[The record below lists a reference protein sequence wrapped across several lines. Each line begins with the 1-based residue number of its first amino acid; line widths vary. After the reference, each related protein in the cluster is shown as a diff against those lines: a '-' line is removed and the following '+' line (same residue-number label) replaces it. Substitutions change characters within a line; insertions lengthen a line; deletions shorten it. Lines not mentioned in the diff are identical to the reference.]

1 MSVWYAFLN
10 ALGIRMFEMDFMKNA
25 LLAVLLLGP
34 LFGLLSTMIVTGKM
48 SFFSDALGHSGFTG
62 IAIGVLCGAVQPIY
76 FAVGLSV
83 LFALLFS
90 FVRSRTSQSADTIIG
105 VFSSTAVALG
115 IFIVTLGGRSFTK
128 FNRYLIGD
136 ILSVSPQE
144 IGLLALV
151 LLAAMLACVSFLL
164 FAAAKSLAAYY
175 FAGAV
180 AGVSYALGSM
190 VPASILMRR
199 WFRAHSG
206 LAIGICSAGTGLATV
221 VFSPLFTAIAESSG
235 VDRAFLWTAAFCAAA
250 AVLVFFLIRSD
261 PAALGL
267 EPWGK
272 ATPESTQERALH
284 GLHPSRLRWTLL
296 LLAVLLVSGI
306 GATGF
311 THLMTLYMSE
321 GMDAMRTAAA
331 FSLCGL
337 ALMAGKCVCGA
348 LCDKLG
354 SYRANYLLF
363 GSFILGCT
371 LCVLAP
377 LKSEAL
383 MLASAVFLGF
393 GGSLITVGV
402 SIWAGDLSTPERYEK
417 TLRLFQGAYGLG
429 GIVLSFLP
437 GAIADL
443 AGGYAPAYAVFAVML
458 LYSLFMLQS
467 TYRLAK
473 V

>member
-1 MSVWYAFLN
+1 MPKNLKRAILSCAGCTLMLFVTCGLAFNVFSAAQPYILTQN
-10 ALGIRMFEMDFMKNA
+10 GFTNTQTSLITTVRSAA
-25 LLAVLLLGP
+25 YLLGT
-34 LFGLLSTMIVTGKM
+34 F
-48 SFFSDALGHSGFTG
+48 
-62 IAIGVLCGAVQPIY
+62 AIGRY
-76 FAVGLSV
+76 Y
-83 LFALLFS
+83 
-90 FVRSRTSQSADTIIG
+90 RR
-105 VFSSTAVALG
+105 LG
-115 IFIVTLGGRSFTK
+115 YRAGC
-128 FNRYLIGD
+128 
-136 ILSVSPQE
+136 
-144 IGLLALV
+144 A
-151 LLAAMLACVSFLL
+151 LAAVLACVSFLL

-267 EPWGK
+267 EPWG
-272 ATPESTQERALH
+272 AAVPESAQERALH
-284 GLHPSRLRWTLL
+284 ALHPSRLRWALL

-311 THLMTLYMSE
+311 THLMTLYISE

-363 GSFILGCT
+363 GSFILGCA

-377 LKSEAL
+377 MKSEAL
-383 MLASAVFLGF
+383 MLA
-393 GGSLITVGV
+393 
-402 SIWAGDLSTPERYEK
+402 
-417 TLRLFQGAYGLG
+417 
-429 GIVLSFLP
+429 
-437 GAIADL
+437 
-443 AGGYAPAYAVFAVML
+443 
-458 LYSLFMLQS
+458 
-467 TYRLAK
+467 
-473 V
+473 

>member
-1 MSVWYAFLN
+1 MP
-10 ALGIRMFEMDFMKNA
+10 KN
-25 LLAVLLLGP
+25 L
-34 LFGLLSTMIVTGKM
+34 
-48 SFFSDALGHSGFTG
+48 
-62 IAIGVLCGAVQPIY
+62 
-76 FAVGLSV
+76 
-83 LFALLFS
+83 
-90 FVRSRTSQSADTIIG
+90 RR
-105 VFSSTAVALG
+105 
-115 IFIVTLGGRSFTK
+115 
-128 FNRYLIGD
+128 
-136 ILSVSPQE
+136 
-144 IGLLALV
+144 
-151 LLAAMLACVSFLL
+151 AMLSCAGCTLMLL
-164 FAAAKSLAAYY
+164 
-175 FAGAV
+175 V
-180 AGVSYALGSM
+180 TC
-190 VPASILMRR
+190 
-199 WFRAHSG
+199 G
-206 LAIGICSAGTGLATV
+206 LAIGVCAAGTGLATV
-221 VFSPLFTAIAESSG
+221 AFSPLFTSIAEKSG
-235 VDRAFLWTAAFCAAA
+235 VDHAFLWTAVFCLAAA
-250 AVLVFFLIRSD
+250 AVVFCLVRD
-261 PAALGL
+261 NPHALGL
-267 EPWGK
+267 EPFGK
-272 ATPESTQERALH
+272 EAQESAQTRALH
-284 GLHPSRLRWTLL
+284 ALHPTRLRWAMVQ
-296 LLAVLLVSGI
+296 LAVLLVSGI

-311 THLMTLYMSE
+311 THLMTLYMAE

>member
-1 MSVWYAFLN
+1 M
-10 ALGIRMFEMDFMKNA
+10 
-25 LLAVLLLGP
+25 
-34 LFGLLSTMIVTGKM
+34 
-48 SFFSDALGHSGFTG
+48 
-62 IAIGVLCGAVQPIY
+62 
-76 FAVGLSV
+76 
-83 LFALLFS
+83 
-90 FVRSRTSQSADTIIG
+90 
-105 VFSSTAVALG
+105 
-115 IFIVTLGGRSFTK
+115 
-128 FNRYLIGD
+128 
-136 ILSVSPQE
+136 
-144 IGLLALV
+144 
-151 LLAAMLACVSFLL
+151 
-164 FAAAKSLAAYY
+164 
-175 FAGAV
+175 
-180 AGVSYALGSM
+180 
-190 VPASILMRR
+190 
-199 WFRAHSG
+199 
-206 LAIGICSAGTGLATV
+206 
-221 VFSPLFTAIAESSG
+221 
-235 VDRAFLWTAAFCAAA
+235 
-250 AVLVFFLIRSD
+250 
-261 PAALGL
+261 
-267 EPWGK
+267 
-272 ATPESTQERALH
+272 
-284 GLHPSRLRWTLL
+284 
-296 LLAVLLVSGI
+296 LVSGI

>member
-1 MSVWYAFLN
+1 MQ
-10 ALGIRMFEMDFMKNA
+10 KNLKKA
-25 LLAVLLLGP
+25 ILCCAGCTLMLLVTGGLAVNVFSAAQPYILAENGFTNTQTSLITTVRSAAYLLGV
-34 LFGLLSTMIVTGKM
+34 F
-48 SFFSDALGHSGFTG
+48 
-62 IAIGVLCGAVQPIY
+62 IAGWYYRKLDYRIGC
-76 FAVGLSV
+76 
-83 LFALLFS
+83 
-90 FVRSRTSQSADTIIG
+90 T
-105 VFSSTAVALG
+105 
-115 IFIVTLGGRSFTK
+115 
-128 FNRYLIGD
+128 
-136 ILSVSPQE
+136 
-144 IGLLALV
+144 
-151 LLAAMLACVSFLL
+151 LAAMLAALSFLL
-164 FAAAKSLAAYY
+164 FASARSLIAYY
-175 FAGAV
+175 LAGAV
-180 AGVSYALGSM
+180 AGLSYALGSM
-190 VPASILMRR
+190 IPASILMRR
-199 WFRAHSG
+199 WFRSHGG
-206 LAIGICSAGTGLATV
+206 LAIGLCSAGTGLATV
-221 VFSPLFTAIAESSG
+221 VFSPLFTAIAEASS
-235 VDRAFLWTAAFCAAA
+235 VDRAFSWTAAFCAAS

-272 ATPESTQERALH
+272 AVPESAQARALH
-284 GLHPSRLRWTLL
+284 ALHPSRLRWALL
-296 LLAVLLVSGI
+296 LLAVLLVSGT

-311 THLMTLYMSE
+311 AHLMTLYMSE

-363 GSFILGCT
+363 GSFILGCA

-393 GGSLITVGV
+393 GGSLNTIGI

-429 GIVLSFLP
+429 CIVLSFLP

-473 V
+473 R

>member
-1 MSVWYAFLN
+1 MEKNLRRAMLSCAGCTLMLFVTCGLAFNVFSAAQPYVLAQN
-10 ALGIRMFEMDFMKNA
+10 GFTNTQTSLITTIRSA
-25 LLAVLLLGP
+25 AYLLGT
-34 LFGLLSTMIVTGKM
+34 F
-48 SFFSDALGHSGFTG
+48 
-62 IAIGVLCGAVQPIY
+62 AIGRYYRRLGY
-76 FAVGLSV
+76 
-83 LFALLFS
+83 
-90 FVRSRTSQSADTIIG
+90 RTGCA
-105 VFSSTAVALG
+105 
-115 IFIVTLGGRSFTK
+115 
-128 FNRYLIGD
+128 
-136 ILSVSPQE
+136 
-144 IGLLALV
+144 
-151 LLAAMLACVSFLL
+151 LAAMLACVSFLL

-175 FAGAV
+175 FAGVV

-221 VFSPLFTAIAESSG
+221 VFSPLFTAIAESGG

-272 ATPESTQERALH
+272 AAPESTQERALH
-284 GLHPSRLRWTLL
+284 ALHPSRLRWALL

-348 LCDKLG
+348 
-354 SYRANYLLF
+354 
-363 GSFILGCT
+363 

-429 GIVLSFLP
+429 GIALSFLP

>member
-1 MSVWYAFLN
+1 
-10 ALGIRMFEMDFMKNA
+10 
-25 LLAVLLLGP
+25 
-34 LFGLLSTMIVTGKM
+34 
-48 SFFSDALGHSGFTG
+48 
-62 IAIGVLCGAVQPIY
+62 
-76 FAVGLSV
+76 
-83 LFALLFS
+83 
-90 FVRSRTSQSADTIIG
+90 
-105 VFSSTAVALG
+105 
-115 IFIVTLGGRSFTK
+115 
-128 FNRYLIGD
+128 
-136 ILSVSPQE
+136 
-144 IGLLALV
+144 
-151 LLAAMLACVSFLL
+151 MLACVSFLL

-221 VFSPLFTAIAESSG
+221 VFSPLFTAIAESGG

-272 ATPESTQERALH
+272 AAPESTQERALH

-337 ALMAGKCVCGA
+337 ALMAGKCVWRRAVRQAGQ
-348 LCDKLG
+348 LPGKL
-354 SYRANYLLF
+354 
-363 GSFILGCT
+363 
-371 LCVLAP
+371 
-377 LKSEAL
+377 
-383 MLASAVFLGF
+383 SAVRQLYPR
-393 GGSLITVGV
+393 LHAVR
-402 SIWAGDLSTPERYEK
+402 AGAAEK
-417 TLRLFQGAYGLG
+417 
-429 GIVLSFLP
+429 
-437 GAIADL
+437 
-443 AGGYAPAYAVFAVML
+443 
-458 LYSLFMLQS
+458 
-467 TYRLAK
+467 
-473 V
+473 